1 MYHMPLIFGLMM
13 FLQKYLSKMDL
24 LTGSLLY
31 YPVVFVVV
39 VGVSA
44 LSKRYFED
52 FFLSLKNKISIPKAA
67 VTK

>member
-1 MYHMPLIFGLMM
+1 
-13 FLQKYLSKMDL
+13 MDL
-24 LTGSLLY
+24 LTGSLIY

-52 FFLSLKNKISIPKAA
+52 YFLSLKNKISIPKAA

>member
-1 MYHMPLIFGLMM
+1 
-13 FLQKYLSKMDL
+13 MDL
-24 LTGSLLY
+24 LTGSLIY

-52 FFLSLKNKISIPKAA
+52 YFLSLKNKISIPKA
-67 VTK
+67 VTAKK